1 MKKIHLSRPLLR
13 GLFIVSVFA
22 ILLAL
27 YIVYDYTGVNSDKGE
42 LTRLR
47 AQTKEQSLQI
57 RYLAAKVNEFADRME
72 ELNQYDKKIR
82 ILANYQTR
90 EDKVIP
96 LGIGGASSENTR
108 IKDLFTQDHKK
119 IITDIN
125 KSVSKLNDAASIRE
139 KSFAELLNFLQEKK
153 SMIASTPLIWPVNGW
168 VTSEFGTRVSPFGS
182 GIEFHKGLDIATIM
196 GNAVIATAEGFV
208 MEAGYYAMDGNMV
221 KIDHGHGF
229 TTTYSHL
236 ANIIVAQGTRIK
248 RGQLIG
254 YVGDTG
260 RSTGPHLHYAVYI
273 NKVPV
278 NPRRYLK

>member
-1 MKKIHLSRPLLR
+1 MKKISLSRSLLR
-13 GLFIVSVFA
+13 GLFIIAVFA
-22 ILLAL
+22 VLLAL
-27 YIVYDYTGVNSDKGE
+27 YTVYNNTGINSDKGE

-90 EDKVIP
+90 EDKVMP
-96 LGIGGASSENTR
+96 LGIGGSGSENTR

-119 IITDIN
+119 LITDIN
-125 KSVSKLNDAASIRE
+125 KSVGKLNDAASIRE

-153 SMIASTPLIWPVNGW
+153 SMIASTPLIWPVSGW

-208 MEAGYYAMDGNMV
+208 MEAGYFAMDGNMV
-221 KIDHGHGF
+221 KIDHSHGF

-236 ANIIVAQGTRIK
+236 ANITVAQGTRIK

>member
-1 MKKIHLSRPLLR
+1 MKKLSLSRSLLR
-13 GLFIVSVFA
+13 GLFIIAVFA
-22 ILLAL
+22 VLLAL
-27 YIVYDYTGVNSDKGE
+27 YTVYDYSGVNRDKDE
-42 LTRLR
+42 LVRLR
-47 AQTKEQSLQI
+47 AQTREQSLQI

-96 LGIGGASSENTR
+96 LGIGGSGSETTR
-108 IKDLFTQDHKK
+108 IKDLFNQDHKK
-119 IITDIN
+119 LINDIN
-125 KSVSKLNDAASIRE
+125 HNVSKLNDAASIRE

-182 GIEFHKGLDIATIM
+182 GIEFHKGLDIATRM
-196 GNAVIATAEGFV
+196 GNEVIATAEGFV
-208 MEAGYYAMDGNMV
+208 MEAGYYAVDGNMI
-221 KIDHGHGF
+221 KIDHSHGF

-236 ANIIVAQGTRIK
+236 ANITVAQGTRVK

-260 RSTGPHLHYAVYI
+260 RSTGSHLHYAVYI
-273 NKVPV
+273 NKIPV